1 MGKYLDPKYDLTFK
15 AVFAEHPD
23 LIISFLNA
31 LLPFK
36 EGAKVVDI
44 EYLPPELVPDSPLK
58 KYSIV
63 DVRCKDDH
71 GRQFIVE
78 MQMYWTDEFKQ
89 RVLFN
94 ASKAYV
100 KQADKGYSYSS
111 LQPVYSL
118 SIVNDNAF
126 SGTEHYHLFQMAEQG
141 NPERVIEGIEMV
153 FVELPKFVPQSAAV
167 GKMHRL
173 WLRFMT
179 EINEK
184 TQDAPQELLDDPE
197 ISKAISIVERGAYSD
212 EQLATYDKYRD
223 MAATEKALIDGSFNK
238 GRAEGEAIGLEKGE
252 AIGLE
257 KGEAIG
263 LVKGRAEGEAIG
275 MEKGEAIGLEKGKEA
290 GKLEEKKDN
299 ARKMKECGVDIH
311 IISTVTGLSADEIE
325 KH

>member
-1 MGKYLDPKYDLTFK
+1 MGKYLDPRYDLTFK

-36 EGAKVVDI
+36 DGSKVTDI

-63 DVRCKDDH
+63 DVRCKDDQ

-100 KQADKGYSYSS
+100 KQADKGYSYSR

-126 SGTEHYHLFQMAEQG
+126 TGTEHYHLFQMAEQG

-153 FVELPKFVPQSAAV
+153 FVELPKFVPQSPSISR
-167 GKMHRL
+167 MHRL

-179 EINEK
+179 EINEN
-184 TQDAPQELLDDPE
+184 TASVPQELLDDPE
-197 ISKAISIVERGAYSD
+197 ISKAISIVERGAYSE

-238 GRAEGEAIGLEKGE
+238 GRAEGRAEGEAIGLEKGE

-257 KGEAIG
+257 KGAHAKNI
-263 LVKGRAEGEAIG
+263 
-275 MEKGEAIGLEKGKEA
+275 
-290 GKLEEKKDN
+290 DN

-325 KH
+325 NL

>member
-63 DVRCKDDH
+63 DVRCRDDQ

-153 FVELPKFVPQSAAV
+153 FVELPKFKPQSAAV

-179 EINEK
+179 EVNES
-184 TQDAPQELLDDPE
+184 TASVPQELLDDPE

-252 AIGLE
+252 AIGL
-257 KGEAIG
+257 
-263 LVKGRAEGEAIG
+263 VKGRAEGEAIG
-275 MEKGEAIGLEKGKEA
+275 LEKGKQ
-290 GKLEEKKDN
+290 EEKIDN

-325 KH
+325 KL

>member
-36 EGAKVVDI
+36 DGAKVSEV
-44 EYLPPELVPDSPLK
+44 EYLSPEMVPDSPLK

-63 DVRCKDDH
+63 DVRCKDDQ

-141 NPERVIEGIEMV
+141 NPEWVIEGIEMV
-153 FVELPKFVPQSAAV
+153 FVELPKFKPQSAAV

-179 EINEK
+179 EVNES
-184 TQDAPQELLDDPE
+184 TASVPQELLDDPE

-223 MAATEKALIDGSFNK
+223 MAATEKALMDGSFNK
-238 GRAEGEAIGLEKGE
+238 GRAEGEEIGLEKGAYAKNIE
-252 AIGLE
+252 
-257 KGEAIG
+257 
-263 LVKGRAEGEAIG
+263 
-275 MEKGEAIGLEKGKEA
+275 
-290 GKLEEKKDN
+290 N
-299 ARKMKECGVDIH
+299 ARKMKAKGFSVEDIAD
-311 IISTVTGLSADEIE
+311 ITGLSISEIE
-325 KH
+325 AL